1 MKNCC
6 LTPFCLT
13 VFHLR
18 DLRQLSSPRERVR
31 LGGKTT
37 KIGFKNT
44 KNTVFSP
51 CEQKHTKNTV
61 QYKRPAERARGGAL
75 VRHVTRRMRANPW
88 VTRGRTRTRIAPRAP
103 RVRPTARR
111 LQRPCRGRSH
121 WSRHLQQH
129 WSRQQFKRHLR
140 ASASTCWG
148 VCWRAGEQKHKKHSV
163 FQAGVKTQ
171 NTDLPP

>member
-1 MKNCC
+1 MGSGDHARAPRARRVVLN
-6 LTPFCLT
+6 
-13 VFHLR
+13 
-18 DLRQLSSPRERVR
+18 SSNPRYSRAGY

-129 WSRQQFKRHLR
+129 WSRQQFKRHLHL
-140 ASASTCWG
+140 SLHLLGGLLES
-148 VCWRAGEQKHKKHSV
+148 WRA
-163 FQAGVKTQ
+163 KTQ
-171 NTDLPP
+171 KTQCFPGRCKNTKYRLTT